1 MSPVSRESLL
11 IGDSAKQLDIK
22 TPYQRGVLNTQS
34 SGLKV
39 HSDISRG
46 SPALTPTSHHLQTG
60 WLHKIKL
67 QTTFFFSLEN
77 KREVIKVQSGR
88 YGQMVIMDQRYFI
101 FNGN

>member
-67 QTTFFFSLEN
+67 QTTFFFLWKTN
-77 KREVIKVQSGR
+77 GR
-88 YGQMVIMDQRYFI
+88 LSRYSQV
-101 FNGN
+101 GMARW